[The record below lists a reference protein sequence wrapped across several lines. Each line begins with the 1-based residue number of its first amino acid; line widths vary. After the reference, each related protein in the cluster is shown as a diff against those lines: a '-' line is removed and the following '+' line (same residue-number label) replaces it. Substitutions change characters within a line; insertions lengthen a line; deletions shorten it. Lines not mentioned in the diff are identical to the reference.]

1 MVCGA
6 RTCGHQE
13 LIESA
18 DSTALLALTTMTR
31 TDSLNCWL
39 TETMGE
45 APLSLETAAVDAS
58 VRFYWRAI
66 FSDRSLII
74 MDALPDVFDC
84 QPFLQQQQRLA
95 TAGLPVPAVL
105 AQNLEQGWV
114 LLEDLG
120 SQTLA
125 SLIDADNAAN
135 YYRQA
140 IALLVKMQVNTPSTG
155 LVPFDGAFM
164 QREMDICR
172 EWYFGH
178 QYGVVLEGKDLA
190 VWERSCALIVANNLS
205 QPTLFMHRDF
215 HSRNLMVQ
223 DAALRLIDFQDA
235 VLGPITYDLV
245 SLLKDA
251 YLAWDESFVLDLAI
265 RYWEQARAA
274 GLPVHED
281 FGDFYRAFEWQGL
294 QRHLKILGL
303 FARLKARDGK
313 EQYQADIPRVFEYV
327 RKVCLRYSELTPLGR
342 LLLNLHGE
350 PVATGFTF

>member
-1 MVCGA
+1 MVCGS

-13 LIESA
+13 LIEFA

-31 TDSLNCWL
+31 TDSLNSWL
-39 TETMGE
+39 TETLGQ
-45 APLSLETAAVDAS
+45 APKTLEIAAVDAS
-58 VRFYWRAI
+58 VRSYWRAV

-74 MDALPDVFDC
+74 MDAIPADFDC

-95 TAGLPVPAVL
+95 NAGLPVPSVL

-120 SQTLA
+120 TKTLA

-140 IALLVKMQVNTPSTG
+140 ISLLVKMQVSTPIEG
-155 LVPFDGAFM
+155 LAPFDGAFM

-172 EWYFGH
+172 EWYFGKA
-178 QYGVVLEGKDLA
+178 YGVTLEGKDLG
-190 VWERSCALIVANNLS
+190 VWERSCALIVAHNMA

-215 HSRNLMVQ
+215 HSRNIMVQ
-223 DAALRLIDFQDA
+223 DDALRLIDFQDA

-251 YLAWDESFVLDLAI
+251 YLDWDEAFVLDLAI

-303 FARLKARDGK
+303 FARLKHRDGK

-327 RKVCLRYSELTPLGR
+327 RKVCLRYSELTQLGR